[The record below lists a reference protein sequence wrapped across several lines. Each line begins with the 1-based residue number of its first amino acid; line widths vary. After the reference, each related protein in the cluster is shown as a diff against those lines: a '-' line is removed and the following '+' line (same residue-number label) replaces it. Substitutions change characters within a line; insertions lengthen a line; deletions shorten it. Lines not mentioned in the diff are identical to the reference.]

1 MTFEEYKAKKYQ
13 EMKAYADDKISKYG
27 EVSMYEYGY
36 MDGVRYILDYLNAEC
51 PDKFE
56 YDFGTSFDKLEDG
69 ATYVVSFKNGVTV
82 KELVQALTLMNDKV
96 KDSGISFIPKLPY
109 MELIDKCEG
118 K

>member
-1 MTFEEYKAKKYQ
+1 MTFEEYKAKKCQ

-36 MDGVRYILDYLNAEC
+36 MDGVRYILDYMNTEC

-69 ATYVVSFKNGVTV
+69 ATYVVSFKDGVTV
-82 KELVQALTLMNDKV
+82 TELVLAMTLMNDKV
-96 KDSGISFIPKLPY
+96 KDKGITFIPKLPY
-109 MELIDKCEG
+109 IESIEEQHD
-118 K
+118 